1 MDVKAFLFGANG
13 ANGEK
18 ISVSKLR
25 RGKDSV
31 AYDLDFL
38 LFGND

>member
-1 MDVKAFLFGANG
+1 MDIKAFLFG

-31 AYDLDFL
+31 AYDFDFL